1 MVKIYE
7 VAYSEHTVHH
17 KRFEAA
23 SQDEAIAMASKDV
36 EKHFWD
42 VSKAKGWEHG
52 SGEGGHLEV
61 IDELDKVEI
70 EDGNAVRD

>member
-1 MVKIYE
+1 VAEKIKKIYE

-42 VSKAKGWEHG
+42 VSKPKGG
-52 SGEGGHLEV
+52 STVQVKAATLR
-61 IDELDKVEI
+61 LSM
-70 EDGNAVRD
+70 N